1 MQVAAFANRATVVS
15 EQPRE
20 RLRSTGGTQN
30 HPYDEFVAGQQN
42 DVPLL
47 LGSNADEA
55 RAMINVSGVTAAAF
69 ESDIA
74 QSFGSLPPALMAAY
88 THTTDEEARTA
99 RLDFER
105 DLRFGWDMWAWAR
118 LHATTGHSP
127 VYYYSFQH
135 RPPFPKESVYA
146 SLGASNFASCGMSST
161 ISISTLGPGSRQIGW
176 WQKRCPL
183 IGSTLQGR
191 AIRMAL
197 AFQRGLH
204 SRIQKAGF
212 KS

>member
-74 QSFGSLPPALMAAY
+74 QSFGSLPPCADGGLYPHDRRRGADRA
-88 THTTDEEARTA
+88 
-99 RLDFER
+99 
-105 DLRFGWDMWAWAR
+105 
-118 LHATTGHSP
+118 P
-127 VYYYSFQH
+127 SF
-135 RPPFPKESVYA
+135 
-146 SLGASNFASCGMSST
+146 
-161 ISISTLGPGSRQIGW
+161 
-176 WQKRCPL
+176 
-183 IGSTLQGR
+183 
-191 AIRMAL
+191 
-197 AFQRGLH
+197 
-204 SRIQKAGF
+204 
-212 KS
+212 